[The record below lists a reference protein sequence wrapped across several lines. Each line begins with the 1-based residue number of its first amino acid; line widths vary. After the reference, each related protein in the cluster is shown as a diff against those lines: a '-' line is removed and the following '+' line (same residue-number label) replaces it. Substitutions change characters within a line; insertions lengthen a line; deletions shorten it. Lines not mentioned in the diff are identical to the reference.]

1 MSFRLLLAHN
11 FYFVSLNL
19 NDWYPMHEINRRP
32 PESMTVEERMDEVSA
47 LLARGISRLWEKP
60 VAKSANRVSKSHL
73 VLGYSGNQSVHTDP
87 TNTVTE
93 SK

>member
-1 MSFRLLLAHN
+1 
-11 FYFVSLNL
+11 
-19 NDWYPMHEINRRP
+19 MHEINHRP

-47 LLARGISRLWEKP
+47 LLARGMSRLWEKP
-60 VAKSANRVSKSHL
+60 APKSKNRVSKSHL